1 MSKIVTKEQM
11 EALLDAY
18 IREQTA
24 ATEAAIEAYK
34 RKVDLETEA
43 KAQDITARMQQ
54 VTDDTKAQYDA
65 NAIQALI
72 DRRRAEEQIARW
84 GLTHSGSAKTRLQ
97 GVENAQKAAQDRTA
111 AAERASLASLGQQ
124 LLTARKTA
132 EGKKDEH
139 AASARKTLGSKIAEK
154 RVTLMKGVTV

>member
-11 EALLDAY
+11 QALLDAY

-43 KAQDITARMQQ
+43 KAQDIAARMKQA
-54 VTDDTKAQYDA
+54 TAAANAQYDA
-65 NAIQALI
+65 AAIQALI
-72 DRRRAEEQIARW
+72 NRRQAAEQIARW
-84 GLTHSGSAKTRLQ
+84 GLTHSGTAKARLQ
-97 GVENAQKAAQDRTA
+97 GIDNAQEVAVKQTANAQ
-111 AAERASLASLGQQ
+111 RASLSSLGEQ

-154 RVTLMKGVTV
+154 RVTLMRGVTV

>member
-11 EALLDAY
+11 QALLDAY

-43 KAQDITARMQQ
+43 KAQDITARMKQA
-54 VTDDTKAQYDA
+54 TDDERTRFDA
-65 NAIQALI
+65 AAVQALI
-72 DRRRAEEQIARW
+72 DRRDAAEQVARW
-84 GLTHSGSAKTRLQ
+84 GLSGSGTEKVRLQ
-97 GVENAQKAAQDRTA
+97 GADNARIGAQKKATATAGAAL
-111 AAERASLASLGQQ
+111 SSLGEQ
-124 LLTARKTA
+124 LLTARREA
-132 EGKKDEH
+132 EGKKEQY
-139 AASARKTLGSKIAEK
+139 AANTRKTLGSKIAEK

>member
-43 KAQDITARMQQ
+43 KAQEITARMKQ

-72 DRRRAEEQIARW
+72 NRRQAAEQIARW
-84 GLTHSGSAKTRLQ
+84 GLTHSGTAAARLQ
-97 GVENAQKAAQDRTA
+97 GLKNAENTAQKRVTA
-111 AAERASLASLGQQ
+111 GQQASLSSLGEQMM
-124 LLTARKTA
+124 TARRTA

-139 AASARKTLGSKIAEK
+139 AASARKTLNSKIAEK